1 MILIFKRIPE
11 DKVASYN
18 FDHPD
23 SLDFDLCYEVLK
35 KLAQKEDAE
44 IPIYNF
50 TTHSRESQWEKV
62 QPSDVILF
70 EGILALHDQVTFLLT
85 CILLM

>member
-1 MILIFKRIPE
+1 
-11 DKVASYN
+11 VASYN

-35 KLAQKEDAE
+35 KLLQKEDAE

-50 TTHSRESQWEKV
+50 AKHAREKEREKV
-62 QPSDVILF
+62 KPSDIILF
-70 EGILALHDQVTFLLT
+70 EGILALHDPVINEFIEK
-85 CILLM
+85 ILMKIV